1 MFEILC
7 AVWNYDH
14 FDGCDKIEQ
23 LGHVCTLTGSWE
35 ARGRAIKSG
44 EMCDAG
50 LWPPPLGDCR
60 HSRALL
66 SWGTAGGEMAL
77 AGCGGCSAGWLC
89 VGGRTQSSA
98 PKWQPVAE
106 IVLICSL

>member
-35 ARGRAIKSG
+35 ARGRAITIAVKCVMPG
-44 EMCDAG
+44 CG
-50 LWPPPLGDCR
+50 LPPLE
-60 HSRALL
+60 
-66 SWGTAGGEMAL
+66 TAGIVEHFFLGAL
-77 AGCGGCSAGWLC
+77 Q
-89 VGGRTQSSA
+89 VG
-98 PKWQPVAE
+98 
-106 IVLICSL
+106 